1 MTLFSQRPAASAIGL
16 AALFVVFFAGC
27 NEDSPVQSDDSNS
40 PGNGKIYATRKTGSS
55 TDLVWLNRDGSEQQV
70 LRRGAEI
77 ISPPQAGKFL
87 METEAR
93 ELILTDLEGNT
104 IRTIPTRANVAMAV
118 LSPDGNTICYAYWD
132 YLNTE
137 RQIYTIHTVRA
148 DGTGDVLL
156 TTQGGW
162 ENRVAFSPDSKRI
175 AFYLDEDEE
184 SDSDKLYTIN
194 TDGTDLRLVT
204 DNAARIGDRF
214 GRVTWSP
221 TGDRILFSRG
231 HGDRPEIWSIKPD
244 GSDER
249 QMTGTDVAMGLF
261 PIFSPDGTMIAFSGA
276 RSEDGQG
283 ADLWIMN
290 SDGTNKRKL
299 TDTPGRNDMEAF
311 PHWSPDGKSI
321 LCVSFAMPEYGE
333 PTMGKVKTVDVAT
346 GATTFVIETPDI
358 REAFWGLK

>member
-1 MTLFSQRPAASAIGL
+1 MTLLAQRPAASAIGL
-16 AALFVVFFAGC
+16 AALFIVLFAGC

-55 TDLVWLNRDGSEQQV
+55 TDLVWLNRDGTGLQILQQEAGI
-70 LRRGAEI
+70 LSA
-77 ISPPQAGKFL
+77 PQAGKL
-87 METEAR
+87 LIGTQSNK
-93 ELILTDLEGNT
+93 LILADLDGNS
-104 IRTIPTRANVAMAV
+104 IRTIPTVRTPKTAL
-118 LSPDGNTICYAYWD
+118 LSPDGNTICYLYWED
-132 YLNTE
+132 VYSPLQTS
-137 RQIYTIHTVRA
+137 TIRTVRA

-156 TTQGGW
+156 TTQGAW
-162 ENRVAFSPDSKRI
+162 ENRVAFSPDSKRV
-175 AFYLDEDEE
+175 AFYLVENTGP
-184 SDSDKLYTIN
+184 DKLYTIN
-194 TDGTDLRLVT
+194 ADGTDKKLVT
-204 DNAARIGDRF
+204 DNASGIYERF

-221 TGDRILFSRG
+221 IGDRILFSRG
-231 HGDRPEIWSIKPD
+231 HGEEPEIWSIKPD

-249 QMTGTDVAMGLF
+249 QITDASLPMGFF